1 MPKLNKQDKAY
12 LTVEID
18 GKTYK
23 IPLARSLKVKE
34 VRKLMRADKLSEADQ
49 FDLMYDFMASYLG
62 AEIVDDMTEGDLEQL
77 FTLWTRA
84 NNEVGEVS
92 LGES

>member
-1 MPKLNKQDKAY
+1 MPKLNKQNKAY
-12 LTVEID
+12 LTIEID
-18 GKTYK
+18 GKTYQ

-34 VRKLMRADKLSEADQ
+34 VRKLMRADKLNEADQ

-62 AEIVDDMTEGDLEQL
+62 AEVVDDMTEGDLEQL

>member
-1 MPKLNKQDKAY
+1 MPKLNKQNKAY

-18 GKTYK
+18 GKTYR

-62 AEIVDDMTEGDLEQL
+62 AEVVDDMTEGDLEQL
-77 FTLWTRA
+77 FTLWTKA